1 MTQSTSLQ
9 SRFEQLQQRALV
21 VGVGSLLLGGL
32 GWWLNPAQF
41 FYSYLVAYLFWLG
54 IALGC
59 LAVVML
65 RHLVRG
71 VWGIVIQ
78 RLLESATRTL
88 PLMALLFVPL
98 LFGLGD
104 LYTWA
109 QPATVASD
117 ELLQHKMP
125 YLNVPFFLLRLIG
138 YFVVWITVAYFLNRW
153 SLQHDRIPDRVTGRP
168 LRRRLQLL
176 SGPGLVLYAITITF
190 AAVDWVMS
198 LEPYWFSTI
207 YGMIFIVG
215 QGLMALAFATVAVA
229 FLAAFEPFREVL
241 TPAHWHDLGN
251 LLLAFVMLWAYMAF
265 SQFLIIW
272 SGNLTEEIPWYLH
285 RIQGGWEWVGLLLL
299 VFHFALPFLLL
310 LSRDAKRQARILATV
325 AGSLL
330 LMQWVELLWL
340 VMPALHPSA
349 LTFHWLDVTIPI
361 GIGGV
366 WLAVFVWHLQR
377 RPLLPLHEPR
387 LQEVSDHG

>member
-41 FYSYLVAYLFWLG
+41 FHSYLVAYLFWLG